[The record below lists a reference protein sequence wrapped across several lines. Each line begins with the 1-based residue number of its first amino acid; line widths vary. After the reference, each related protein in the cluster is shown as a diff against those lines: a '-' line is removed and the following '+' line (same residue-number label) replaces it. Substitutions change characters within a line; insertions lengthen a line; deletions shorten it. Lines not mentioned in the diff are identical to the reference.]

1 MPKRGGF
8 FGALWNGIKKFASPI
23 INQVGSVVSGLF
35 GGAKEKAKEVAA
47 QAVNTVANS
56 AQQAIKTGDVRG
68 EAGKAFNT
76 VRRDAMSAASQQ
88 YNHSRDTMRGEVSRQ
103 VASAQRQFNQ
113 RTQQHYGQWRR
124 QYHPAGGA
132 GYGPQYRRPPA
143 NYQGYYGAGFGKKH
157 FKKLERE
164 GHKHIAKI
172 HAESLKHLRGS
183 LQGLRKT
190 GKKGAAAAR
199 RAHAK
204 HITRIHK
211 EARAGWLKVVR
222 ETKANLHT
230 AIKKKGS
237 GMKVGAGKFVGAGT
251 KVGAGVAR
259 REDMHLVHKY
269 KGAGIGGPRR
279 KEMFAF
285 LKKMDKKAKPKG
297 GRFAMPKHW
306 TDGMSKTAIRIEGNR
321 RRKRKKAAEAY

>member
-1 MPKRGGF
+1 M
-8 FGALWNGIKKFASPI
+8 
-23 INQVGSVVSGLF
+23 SGLF

-47 QAVNTVANS
+47 QAVNTVANRT
-56 AQQAIKTGDVRG
+56 QRAIKTGDVRG
-68 EAGKAFNT
+68 EAGRAFNT
-76 VRRDAMSAASQQ
+76 VRRDAMSAATQQ

-103 VASAQRQFNQ
+103 VAAAQRQFNQ

-143 NYQGYYGAGFGKKH
+143 TFQGYYGAGFGNKH

-251 KVGAGVAR
+251 KVGAG
-259 REDMHLVHKY
+259 
-269 KGAGIGGPRR
+269 IGGPRR

-297 GRFAMPKHW
+297 GRFAMPPHW
-306 TDGMSKTAIRIEGNR
+306 TDGMSKTAIRVEGNKRR
-321 RRKRKKAAEAY
+321 RRKKEAEAY